1 VRVAVGMTQM
11 QVGERARMTQGDVS
25 VLEHRQDPKLSTLG
39 RYARALGGRIEA
51 VVVVGDQRYI
61 LDLPR

>member
-1 VRVAVGMTQM
+1 MHRSTRCHLRHDA
-11 QVGERARMTQGDVS
+11 GDVS

-39 RYARALGGRIEA
+39 RYAHALGGRIEA